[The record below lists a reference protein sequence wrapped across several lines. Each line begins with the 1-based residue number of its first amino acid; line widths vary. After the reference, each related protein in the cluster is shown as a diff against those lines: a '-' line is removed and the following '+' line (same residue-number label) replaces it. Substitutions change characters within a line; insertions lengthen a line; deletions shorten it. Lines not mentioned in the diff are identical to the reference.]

1 MPLVTLVV
9 PGRLGTHTGGYIY
22 DQRIVDGLRAR
33 GWSVEVRELDPGFP
47 NPTPA
52 ALVDAAQALAA
63 IPDGSIALIDG
74 LALGAMPDQAEQERA
89 RLRIVALVHLPLAA
103 DAGLTPD
110 AAARLRASERRAL
123 ACASLV
129 VVTGACTRSALAD
142 YGVEPD
148 RIALVQPG
156 TDPAPLSRGSGGATV
171 RLLTVA
177 TLTRRK
183 AHDVLFRAMAA
194 LPRSGWH
201 LTCVGSLD
209 REPRTVA
216 TLRGLLASERLEALV
231 TLTGDVDDERLEECY
246 READVFV
253 LATLHETYGMAVAEA
268 LAHGLPVVSTTD
280 RAISELVG
288 NDAGILVEP
297 GEVAPLSEALAR
309 IIADAA
315 LRARL
320 AAGARNLR
328 RRLPSWD
335 DAADRM
341 AAALLGAIADG

>member
-33 GWSVEVRELDPGFP
+33 DWAVDVRELDPGFP
-47 NPTPA
+47 TPTAA
-52 ALVDAAQALAA
+52 ALVDAAQVLAA

-74 LALGAMPDQAEQERA
+74 LALGAMPDQAEHERT
-89 RLRIVALVHLPLAA
+89 RLQIVALVHLPLAA

-110 AAARLRASERRAL
+110 AAARLLASERRAL

-142 YGVEPD
+142 YGVDPD
-148 RIALVQPG
+148 RIALVHPG
-156 TDPAPLSRGSGGATV
+156 TDRAPLSSGSGGATV
-171 RLLTVA
+171 ELLTVA

-183 AHDVLFRAMAA
+183 AHDVLFRALAT
-194 LPRSGWH
+194 LPRTGWH

-209 REPRTVA
+209 REPRTVDA
-216 TLRGLLASERLEALV
+216 LRTLLASEGLEALV
-231 TLTGDVDDERLEECY
+231 TLAGDVDDERLEECY
-246 READVFV
+246 RQADAFV

-268 LAHGLPVVSTTD
+268 IAHGLPVVSTTD

-288 NDAGILVEP
+288 DDAGILVPP
-297 GEVAPLSEALAR
+297 GEVVPLSEALAS

-320 AAGARNLR
+320 AAAARHLR
-328 RRLPSWD
+328 ERLPSWD

-341 AAALLGAIADG
+341 AAALLGVIANG

>member
-22 DQRIVDGLRAR
+22 DRRIVDGLRAR
-33 GWSVEVRELDPGFP
+33 GWSVDVRELDPGFP
-47 NPTPA
+47 DPTDA
-52 ALVDAAQALAA
+52 ALADAARVLAA
-63 IPDGSIALIDG
+63 IPDGSIALVDG
-74 LALGAMPDQAEQERA
+74 LALGAMPDQAEHERA

-103 DAGLTPD
+103 DAGLTSD
-110 AAARLRASERRAL
+110 ATARLLASERRAL
-123 ACASLV
+123 ACAALI

-142 YGVEPD
+142 YGVAPD
-148 RIALVQPG
+148 RVALVQPG
-156 TDPAPLSRGSGGATV
+156 TDRAPVSPGSGGATV
-171 RLLTVA
+171 QLLTVA

-183 AHDVLFRAMAA
+183 AHDVLFRALAT
-194 LPRSGWH
+194 LPRTGWH

-209 REPRTVA
+209 REPRTVDA
-216 TLRGLLASERLEALV
+216 LRARLGSEGLEALV
-231 TLTGDVDDERLEECY
+231 TLVGDVDDERLEACY
-246 READVFV
+246 RQADVFV

-288 NDAGILVEP
+288 DEAGILVAP
-297 GEVAPLSEALAR
+297 GEVEPLSEALAR
-309 IIADAA
+309 IVADAA

-320 AAGARNLR
+320 AAAARYLR
-328 RRLPSWD
+328 ERLPSWD

-341 AAALLGAIADG
+341 AAALLGVIANG